1 MNFTEEEIEF
11 MQRLRTKNMGYGNIA
26 RRLEAV
32 YRKKPTVSQ
41 VKRALATPEQKQAN
55 TEIAAMSLPNSLKQV
70 VKLRESGATYKQ
82 ITEKTGFSYPK
93 VKSICDVFVANN
105 SDISKSNMTRYKAE
119 KMQKARTNRW
129 TDEETSKLFSLN
141 QQNVSWKEIS
151 EKLGRSQ
158 KACKQKYMY
167 EVKKGRL
174 TSKSAP
180 VENTEW
186 TTFEDKALVFSMW
199 FYSEQ
204 PYAYEHISGLVS
216 KDNKRTVTDCLAR
229 YNLLKEQNQ
238 IESIL
243 DEEPPNFPFLNTFS
257 NGGRIKPMPLPE
269 EVNAKEAS
277 KDKKWVNNRCNYSPQ
292 DELEIMVD
300 FPNLSI
306 DEMREK
312 YQRDYRA
319 LAGRYEDI
327 WDSEEPSRIA
337 IVMEASRIVAARK
350 AEEEQK
356 QTEPR
361 MGWFERR
368 RMKRV
373 ARKAAKIQKRLDK
386 MATKYGAILTNGDE

>member
-11 MQRLRTKNMGYGNIA
+11 MQRLRTKKMGYGNIA

-55 TEIAAMSLPNSLKQV
+55 TEIAAMSLPNSLKEV
-70 VKLRESGATYKQ
+70 VKLREKGATYKQ

-105 SDISKSNMTRYKAE
+105 SDISKSNMTRYRAEAKKA
-119 KMQKARTNRW
+119 KKSPKKKSLIPW
-129 TDEETSKLFSLN
+129 TDNEMSELVALRNENLT
-141 QQNVSWKEIS
+141 WPEIS
-151 EKLGRSQ
+151 QKLERSRR
-158 KACKQKYMY
+158 ACEQKYYSLKRMNSVLFI
-167 EVKKGRL
+167 ETKEPV
-174 TSKSAP
+174 P
-180 VENTEW
+180 VETVEPIHVETESV
-186 TTFEDKALVFSMW
+186 E
-199 FYSEQ
+199 
-204 PYAYEHISGLVS
+204 
-216 KDNKRTVTDCLAR
+216 VT
-229 YNLLKEQNQ
+229 E
-238 IESIL
+238 
-243 DEEPPNFPFLNTFS
+243 
-257 NGGRIKPMPLPE
+257 
-269 EVNAKEAS
+269 
-277 KDKKWVNNRCNYSPQ
+277 KKWANNRCNYSPQ

-350 AEEEQK
+350 AEEAQK

>member
-11 MQRLRTKNMGYGNIA
+11 MQKLRTKNMGYGNIA

-55 TEIAAMSLPNSLKQV
+55 TEIAAMSLPNSLKEV

-105 SDISKSNMTRYKAE
+105 SDISKTNMVRYKAQE
-119 KMQKARTNRW
+119 KKTKKTKAKKIQNKVYNKSWTPEEEAELVSLRKQGVTYAEISKITGRTSHALQQR
-129 TDEETSKLFSLN
+129 FSLLKKTN
-141 QQNVSWKEIS
+141 Q
-151 EKLGRSQ
+151 
-158 KACKQKYMY
+158 
-167 EVKKGRL
+167 L
-174 TSKSAP
+174 TAFEAP
-180 VENTEW
+180 VEVIE
-186 TTFEDKALVFSMW
+186 
-199 FYSEQ
+199 
-204 PYAYEHISGLVS
+204 
-216 KDNKRTVTDCLAR
+216 TV
-229 YNLLKEQNQ
+229 
-238 IESIL
+238 
-243 DEEPPNFPFLNTFS
+243 EEPAPVV
-257 NGGRIKPMPLPE
+257 K
-269 EVNAKEAS
+269 
-277 KDKKWVNNRCNYSPQ
+277 KKWANNRCNYSPQ
-292 DELEIMVD
+292 EELGILID
-300 FPNLSI
+300 FHNLSI
-306 DEMREK
+306 DEMRQK

>member
-11 MQRLRTKNMGYGNIA
+11 MQRLRTKKMGYGNIA

-55 TEIAAMSLPNSLKQV
+55 TEIAAMSLPKSLKQV

-105 SDISKSNMTRYKAE
+105 SDISKSNMSRYRAEAKKAKKKSPE
-119 KMQKARTNRW
+119 KRFLNPW
-129 TDEETSKLFSLN
+129 TDKEMSELVSLKH
-141 QQNVSWKEIS
+141 QNLTWREIS
-151 EKLGRSQ
+151 EKLGRSLR
-158 KACKQKYMY
+158 ACEQKYYSLRKMNSVLFIETKEPVPVKTESV
-167 EVKKGRL
+167 EV
-174 TSKSAP
+174 
-180 VENTEW
+180 TE
-186 TTFEDKALVFSMW
+186 
-199 FYSEQ
+199 
-204 PYAYEHISGLVS
+204 
-216 KDNKRTVTDCLAR
+216 
-229 YNLLKEQNQ
+229 
-238 IESIL
+238 
-243 DEEPPNFPFLNTFS
+243 
-257 NGGRIKPMPLPE
+257 
-269 EVNAKEAS
+269 
-277 KDKKWVNNRCNYSPQ
+277 KKWANNRCNYSPQ

-306 DEMREK
+306 DEMRKK

>member
-11 MQRLRTKNMGYGNIA
+11 MQKLRTKNMGYGNIA

-55 TEIAAMSLPNSLKQV
+55 TEIAAMSLPNSLKEV
-70 VKLRESGATYKQ
+70 VKLREKGATYKQ

-105 SDISKSNMTRYKAE
+105 ADISKSNMTRYRAEAKKAKKKSPE
-119 KMQKARTNRW
+119 KRFLNPW
-129 TDEETSKLFSLN
+129 TDKEMSELVALRN
-141 QQNVSWKEIS
+141 QNITWLEIS
-151 EKLGRSQ
+151 EKLGRSRR
-158 KACKQKYMY
+158 ACEQKYYSLKRMNSVLFI
-167 EVKKGRL
+167 EIKEPV
-174 TSKSAP
+174 P
-180 VENTEW
+180 VETVEPISVETENV
-186 TTFEDKALVFSMW
+186 E
-199 FYSEQ
+199 
-204 PYAYEHISGLVS
+204 
-216 KDNKRTVTDCLAR
+216 VT
-229 YNLLKEQNQ
+229 E
-238 IESIL
+238 
-243 DEEPPNFPFLNTFS
+243 
-257 NGGRIKPMPLPE
+257 
-269 EVNAKEAS
+269 
-277 KDKKWVNNRCNYSPQ
+277 KKWANNRCNYSPQ

>member
-11 MQRLRTKNMGYGNIA
+11 MQRLRTKEMGYGNIA

-55 TEIAAMSLPNSLKQV
+55 TEIAAMSLPNSLKEV
-70 VKLRESGATYKQ
+70 VKLREKGATYKQ
-82 ITEKTGFSYPK
+82 ITQKTGFSYPK

-105 SDISKSNMTRYKAE
+105 ADISKTNMTRYRVE
-119 KMQKARTNRW
+119 KMQRARPNRW
-129 TDEETSKLFSLN
+129 TDEETSKLFSLR
-141 QQNVSWKEIS
+141 QQNFTWEEIS
-151 EKLGRSQ
+151 KKLGRTPKS
-158 KACKQKYMY
+158 CKNKYNY
-167 EVKKGRL
+167 EDKKGRP

-180 VENTEW
+180 VEN
-186 TTFEDKALVFSMW
+186 
-199 FYSEQ
+199 
-204 PYAYEHISGLVS
+204 
-216 KDNKRTVTDCLAR
+216 
-229 YNLLKEQNQ
+229 
-238 IESIL
+238 IE
-243 DEEPPNFPFLNTFS
+243 
-257 NGGRIKPMPLPE
+257 RIKPMSLPE
-269 EVNAKEAS
+269 EVKEAP
-277 KDKKWVNNRCNYSPQ
+277 KDKKWVKNRCNYSPQ
-292 DELEIMVD
+292 EELGILVD
-300 FPNLSI
+300 FHTLSI
-306 DEMREK
+306 DQMREK

-337 IVMEASRIVAARK
+337 IVMEASRILAARK